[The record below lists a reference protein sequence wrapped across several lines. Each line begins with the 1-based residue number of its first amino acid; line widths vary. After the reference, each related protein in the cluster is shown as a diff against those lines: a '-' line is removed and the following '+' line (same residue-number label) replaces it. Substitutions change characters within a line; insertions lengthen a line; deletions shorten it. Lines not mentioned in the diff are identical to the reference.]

1 MAKKQQRRKD
11 RRQGQEPRVQQGAQV
26 TEDVAYFL
34 SQARQK
40 AAQKP
45 IEALSEAQGH
55 YMLSIDSNPV
65 TFGLGPAG
73 TGKTYVATALACDA
87 LLAREVRKIYVARP
101 MVDAEEEIGFLPGEV
116 DDKFAPYFR
125 PVRDALEE
133 RLGTGFTEYL
143 IREKRIEICPFAFLR
158 GRTLKDA
165 FVILDEAQNTNQE
178 QMQMF
183 LTRLGE
189 NVTAVVNGDERQ
201 VDIKMPSGLIH
212 ARRLF
217 EGVPGFGV
225 VQFETGDV
233 RRSALAHKIVEV
245 YELEAQA
252 A

>member
-11 RRQGQEPRVQQGAQV
+11 RRQGQERRVQQGAQV

-73 TGKTYVATALACDA
+73 TGKTYVATALACEA
-87 LLAREVRKIYVARP
+87 LLAQEVRKIYVARP

-165 FVILDEAQNTNQE
+165 FVILDEAQNTTPK
-178 QMQMF
+178 QMKLF

-189 NVTAVVNGDERQ
+189 NVTVVINGDSSQ
-201 VDIKMPSGLIH
+201 QDIKGPNGLDD
-212 ARRLF
+212 AYSRF
-217 EGVPGFGV
+217 VGKPGFGSV
-225 VQFETGDV
+225 VFETDDV
-233 RRSALAHKIVEV
+233 RRSALAQQVVEV
-245 YELEAQA
+245 YEA
-252 A
+252 AA